1 VREHGAPLQHLLIL
15 DLLIAVEACEA
26 CDRAVD
32 LALIASGDIVPAA
45 CDGQCGVVGALG
57 IGTKWGN

>member
-1 VREHGAPLQHLLIL
+1 M
-15 DLLIAVEACEA
+15 
-26 CDRAVD
+26 
-32 LALIASGDIVPAA
+32 VPAA